1 MKTMPEDQTTG
12 KSQNIWIHLLSVS
25 GTVIVAFSMIMIG
38 LPISKLLHFEINEM
52 AAAGFSPS
60 WPKVALFLGLTVLYF
75 LVIYSSQRFIHK
87 APFRTLGFKNPM
99 IRQALVAFLI
109 GVTLNLIPFLVT
121 ILTAQ
126 NMVYGSA
133 IPEGTQLLRITAAYA
148 YFFLIFLTVNSIG
161 EELVFRCYPIE
172 HFQAKPR
179 ILAAVIVLMAVLFA
193 LLHFIVREPS
203 WRGFFILSLTSI
215 FYSLIYL
222 NWRSIWVLV
231 GIHNGMNFV
240 NLTFSE
246 NWEMGGLF
254 TWNGEGMAG
263 LSVYLDIY
271 RYAVPLVSIVILY
284 ILFRRS
290 LAVQNVSLPTRSP

>member
-1 MKTMPEDQTTG
+1 
-12 KSQNIWIHLLSVS
+12 
-25 GTVIVAFSMIMIG
+25 
-38 LPISKLLHFEINEM
+38 M

-60 WPKVALFLGLTVLYF
+60 WPKVALFLGLTVQNF

-87 APFRTLGFKNPM
+87 APFRMLGFKNPM

-109 GVTLNLIPFLVT
+109 GVTINLIPFLVI
-121 ILTAQ
+121 ILTSQ
-126 NMVYGSA
+126 NMVYGST
-133 IPEGTQLLRITAAYA
+133 IPEGTPLLRVAAAYA
-148 YFFLIFLTVNSIG
+148 YFFFIFLTVNSIG

-172 HFQAKPR
+172 HFR
-179 ILAAVIVLMAVLFA
+179 DNFRNLFFVIVLVAVLFA
-193 LLHFIVREPS
+193 VLHFIVREPS

-231 GIHNGMNFV
+231 GIHNGMNFI

-254 TWNGEGMAG
+254 TWNGDGMAG

-271 RYAVPLVSIVILY
+271 YYAVPVIGIA
-284 ILFRRS
+284 ILFEKFRRS
-290 LAVQNVSLPTRSP
+290 QRFPDKSPATHSP

>member
-1 MKTMPEDQTTG
+1 VTAESNNETNVVDPNK
-12 KSQNIWIHLLSVS
+12 WIHLVKVI
-25 GTVIVAFSMIMIG
+25 GTVVVAFSMIMIG
-38 LPISKLLHFEINEM
+38 LPISKLAHFEINEM
-52 AAAGFSPS
+52 AAARFSPS

-75 LVIYSSQRFIHK
+75 LVIYLSQRFVHK
-87 APFRTLGFKNPM
+87 APFRTLGFKDAM

-109 GVTLNLIPFLVT
+109 GATINLIPFLVT

-126 NMVYGSA
+126 NMAYESSV
-133 IPEGTQLLRITAAYA
+133 PDGTPLLRVAAAYA
-148 YFFLIFLTVNSIG
+148 YFFFIFLTVNSIG

-172 HFQAKPR
+172 HFQESPR
-179 ILAAVIVLMAVLFA
+179 TLSFVIVLFAVLFA

-203 WRGFFILSLTSI
+203 WRGFFMLSLTSI

-254 TWNGEGMAG
+254 TWNGDGMVG

-271 RYAVPLVSIVILY
+271 RYAVPVVGIAILF

-290 LAVQNVSLPTRSP
+290 LGSPDESPETHSP

>member
-1 MKTMPEDQTTG
+1 MQTAPESQTTG
-12 KSQNIWIHLLSVS
+12 KPRNQWIHLLSVS

-52 AAAGFSPS
+52 AAARFSPS

-87 APFRTLGFKNPM
+87 APFRALGFQNRM

-109 GVTLNLIPFLVT
+109 GITINLIPFLVT

-133 IPEGTQLLRITAAYA
+133 IPEGTPLLRVAAAYA
-148 YFFLIFLTVNSIG
+148 YFFFIFLTVNSIG

-172 HFQAKPR
+172 HFQDKPR
-179 ILAAVIVLMAVLFA
+179 TLFIVIVLVAVLFA
-193 LLHFIVREPS
+193 VLHFIVREPS
-203 WRGFFILSLTSI
+203 WRGFFMLSLTSI

-231 GIHNGMNFV
+231 GIHNGMNFI

-254 TWNGEGMAG
+254 TWNGDGMTG

-271 RYAVPLVSIVILY
+271 RYVLPVVGIALIFY
-284 ILFRRS
+284 KFRRS
-290 LAVQNVSLPTRSP
+290 QRFPDESPVTHSP